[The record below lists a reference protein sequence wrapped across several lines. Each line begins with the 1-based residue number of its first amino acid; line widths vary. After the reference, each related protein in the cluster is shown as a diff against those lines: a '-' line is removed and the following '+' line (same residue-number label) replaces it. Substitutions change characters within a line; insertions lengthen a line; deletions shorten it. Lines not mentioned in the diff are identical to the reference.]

1 VNREA
6 ERLLV
11 SILAVGAIAALF
23 LLRAFDDNRLTSWQW
38 VFAGTNPTRLYV
50 LAAAG
55 VGLANL
61 LARFTLPA
69 RSPAVLFLLAC
80 AAAASFWGE
89 PEVIVDAARYFAEAK
104 YLEVHGL
111 GRFLT
116 EWGRELPAWTDLPLV
131 PLLYGL
137 LFRLFGEYRICVQA
151 LTTLLFAGS
160 VVLTHGVGKA
170 LWHDEVGFMAG
181 ALLLAIPYLLTQVPG
196 MLVDIPTM
204 FFLSLA
210 VFTVI
215 RALRHGGTGRI
226 LLASLAVSLTCFTKY
241 SSWLMLS
248 VLPVAAMVYRRA
260 GAPRPLRTA
269 SAIGLF
275 AGSLV
280 SAAVLVRR
288 DVWSEQLALLVG
300 YQAPGLRRWGESLA
314 STFLFQVHPFLTIA
328 ALLSVWL
335 AVRRRDPKYAIVAW
349 PVLLLLVLQVRRT
362 RYWIPAFPMLALMGA
377 YGLQAIRTGELRR
390 LVVGC
395 AVASS
400 LVVAGYGYLP
410 FLRST
415 SAMNLKKAGEYLDS
429 IDEKRV
435 EVFTLPQDSDV
446 NPAVSV
452 PILDLFTAKELVYG
466 DNGAARSSKGRSA
479 DSALRFTWDYKSP
492 GYYAAGGTE
501 GGSAVV
507 VISGD
512 AGQVLPEHVANR
524 LKGHRLVAVF
534 AADEG
539 VFRHRTL
546 VSVYRAAAAMP
557 RRTPHHPGLAHIP
570 RRSRR
575 ESSPAVRRCR
585 TDA

>member
-1 VNREA
+1 MNREA

-11 SILAVGAIAALF
+11 SILAVGAVAALF
-23 LLRAFDDNRLTSWQW
+23 LLRAFDDNRLTSWRW
-38 VFAGTNPTRLYV
+38 AFAGTSPARLYV

-61 LARFTLPA
+61 LARFPLPG
-69 RSPAVLFLLAC
+69 RSPAVLFLLAY

-104 YLEVHGL
+104 YLEIHGL
-111 GRFLT
+111 GRFLA

-137 LFRLFGEYRICVQA
+137 LFRHFGEYRICVQA
-151 LTTLLFAGS
+151 FATLLFAGS
-160 VVLTHGVGKA
+160 VVLTYGVGKA
-170 LWHDEVGFMAG
+170 LWDDEVGFTAG
-181 ALLLAIPYLLTQVPG
+181 ALLLAIPYLFTQTPG
-196 MLVDIPTM
+196 MLVDVPTM
-204 FFLSLA
+204 FFLTLA

-215 RALRHGGTGRI
+215 RALQRGGTGRI
-226 LLASLAVSLTCFTKY
+226 LLASLAVSLACFTKY

-248 VLPVAAMVYRRA
+248 VLPVAAVVHRRA

-269 SAIGLF
+269 FAIGVV

-280 SAAVLVRR
+280 AAAVLARR
-288 DVWSEQLALLVG
+288 DVWSGQLALLVG

-328 ALLSVWL
+328 ALLSLWL

-349 PVLLLLVLQVRRT
+349 PVLLLLLLQVRRA

-377 YGLQAIRTGELRR
+377 YGLQVLKAGELRR
-390 LVVGC
+390 LVVAC
-395 AVASS
+395 AVVSS

-415 SAMNLKKAGEYLDS
+415 SAMNLKKAGEYLNSTDA
-429 IDEKRV
+429 KRA

-452 PILDLFTAKELVYG
+452 PILDLYTSKDLVYR
-466 DNGAARSSKGRSA
+466 DEGAQASSRGRSA

-492 GYYAAGGTE
+492 GYYAGGTE
-501 GGSAVV
+501 DGDAVV
-507 VISGD
+507 IISGD
-512 AGQVLPEHVANR
+512 VGEPLPERVASR
-524 LKGHRLVAVF
+524 LQGHRLVAEF
-534 AADEG
+534 TADEG
-539 VFRHRTL
+539 VFRHKTL
-546 VSVYRAAAAMP
+546 VSVYRAAASP
-557 RRTPHHPGLAHIP
+557 R
-570 RRSRR
+570 
-575 ESSPAVRRCR
+575 
-585 TDA
+585 